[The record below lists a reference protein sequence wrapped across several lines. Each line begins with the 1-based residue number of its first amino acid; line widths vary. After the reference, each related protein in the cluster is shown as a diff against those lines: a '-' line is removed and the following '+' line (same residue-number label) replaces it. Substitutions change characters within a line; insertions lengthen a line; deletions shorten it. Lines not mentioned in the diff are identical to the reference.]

1 VERLFPPVDFG
12 LRAFHVLH
20 ILGWIYFFDD
30 LMVIADVLSTIKGRE
45 PTSTMILLRLHI
57 RKKKKERKR
66 LKQPDFWSI
75 FYF

>member
-30 LMVIADVLSTIKGRE
+30 LDDDPGCF
-45 PTSTMILLRLHI
+45 I
-57 RKKKKERKR
+57 R
-66 LKQPDFWSI
+66 I
-75 FYF
+75 